1 MPADS
6 EGHLDWDRDAVRSR
20 RRPAVEC
27 APEAAIV
34 YLVEDEAIVREELR
48 RELELDGRTVAGFG
62 SCEAFL
68 EAYAMPQQGC
78 LLLDA
83 LLPGMSG
90 LDGIRLIKERA
101 PKALVVILTVF
112 EDDDKVFSAI
122 CAGAAGYLLKTSSA
136 TEIMQAV
143 RDALDGGSPM
153 TSRIA
158 RRVLDMFSKL
168 VPKQSDYG
176 LSEREKEILQLMVS
190 GLIKKE
196 IADRLTLSI
205 HTVDTYLRRIY
216 EKLEVNTR
224 TAAVA
229 KALKEGLV

>member
-1 MPADS
+1 MKSIWIIEDHAAFRRTLVRVLNAED
-6 EGHLDWDRDAVRSR
+6 GLQCTRDF
-20 RRPAVEC
+20 
-27 APEAAIV
+27 
-34 YLVEDEAIVREELR
+34 D
-48 RELELDGRTVAGFG
+48 
-62 SCEAFL
+62 SCEKAL
-68 EAYAMPQQGC
+68 AALARDDAPD
-78 LLLDA
+78 LILLDVG
-83 LLPGMSG
+83 LPGMSG
-90 LDGIRLIKERA
+90 LEGIRLIKQRS
-101 PKALVVILTVF
+101 PKTLVVVLTVF

-122 CAGAAGYLLKTSSA
+122 CAGAVGYHLKTSSA
-136 TEIMQAV
+136 DEITQAV

-153 TSRIA
+153 TLRIA

-168 VPKQSDYG
+168 APKQGDYG
-176 LSEREKEILQLMVS
+176 LSDREKEILQLMVT

-224 TAAVA
+224 TGAVA

>member
-1 MPADS
+1 MKSIWIIEDHAAFRRTLVRVLNAED
-6 EGHLDWDRDAVRSR
+6 GLQCTRDF
-20 RRPAVEC
+20 
-27 APEAAIV
+27 
-34 YLVEDEAIVREELR
+34 D
-48 RELELDGRTVAGFG
+48 
-62 SCEAFL
+62 SCEKALAALARDDAPDLF
-68 EAYAMPQQGC
+68 
-78 LLLDA
+78 LLDVG
-83 LLPGMSG
+83 LPGMSG
-90 LDGIRLIKERA
+90 LEGIRLIKERS
-101 PKALVVILTVF
+101 PKTLVVILTVF
-112 EDDDKVFSAI
+112 EDDDKVFTAI

-136 TEIMQAV
+136 AEITQAV
-143 RDALDGGSPM
+143 RNALDGGSPM

-168 VPKQSDYG
+168 APKQSNYG
-176 LSEREKEILQLMVS
+176 LSEREKEILQLMVT

-224 TAAVA
+224 TGAVA